1 MTDLCHSRGPLL
13 RGGVAADQL
22 VLQVDLH
29 HFAHQAV
36 RRPANRGDL
45 LQNSHTGLAGLQR
58 ALKGFDTAADASYA
72 AERPFLSSG
81 ECGTITPPYHI
92 GGILYSIS
100 GEGKK
105 NPVAGR
111 GQEVKEDDLAL
122 TRHHSQQSIILPPVM
137 MEQRGESMQANHKVP
152 GIGQPFMDRLQ
163 GIHPL
168 KIALRGIRHGQTKG
182 IPGLPRQYIITMPI
196 NGKAMNSK

>member
-1 MTDLCHSRGPLL
+1 MWHDYTSVSYRGVYYILL
-13 RGGVAADQL
+13 
-22 VLQVDLH
+22 
-29 HFAHQAV
+29 AV
-36 RRPANRGDL
+36 KA
-45 LQNSHTGLAGLQR
+45 
-58 ALKGFDTAADASYA
+58 
-72 AERPFLSSG
+72 
-81 ECGTITPPYHI
+81 
-92 GGILYSIS
+92 
-100 GEGKK
+100 KK